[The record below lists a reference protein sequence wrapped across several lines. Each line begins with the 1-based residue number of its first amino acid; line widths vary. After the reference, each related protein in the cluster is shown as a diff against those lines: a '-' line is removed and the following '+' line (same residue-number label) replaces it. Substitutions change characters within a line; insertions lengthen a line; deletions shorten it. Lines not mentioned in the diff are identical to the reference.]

1 MMKVEAKFCSV
12 LVDNFNRFGPLRG
25 IAATFNDKSVEG
37 IIVDHFTETVE
48 CNGLK
53 FQDVECLEIVVTEPT
68 MDNVEALSIFNRK
81 IGETAS
87 FPICLLADIDTWDI

>member
-1 MMKVEAKFCSV
+1 MKVEAKFCSV

-48 CNGLK
+48 CK
-53 FQDVECLEIVVTEPT
+53 FPD
-68 MDNVEALSIFNRK
+68 LSFGRH
-81 IGETAS
+81 
-87 FPICLLADIDTWDI
+87 